1 MTKNIKENRN
11 LIINTIE
18 ILLYCVP
25 VLSAVWLVSQFG
37 VNVPFMDQWG
47 LVGFYQK
54 VATGEVDFQDFFRQ
68 HNEHRLLFS
77 KLIFIIFSFLTNWNI
92 KLEMYFSIVLVV
104 ATFVLIYWISQT
116 NSSRDR
122 ILFKVL
128 NLTVCLFLFSW
139 VQLANWL
146 FGIQLMWFLISLCV
160 VGAIFCL
167 HVLEIRVSLRI
178 LLSAILCAIASFSSA
193 HGVLSWIALI
203 PSVIKLPGTRKQMQW
218 RLALWLG
225 LFLLV
230 GCIYSIGYRSI
241 SSHPTV
247 DFILQEPIT
256 SLRYFLTLFYSPLR
270 GFDLSESLGREIVGG
285 IVVIGFLLANFYD
298 IKHDRSEIASRLSPW
313 ISLAWYAIILG
324 GVITVGRAG
333 FGVDSAL
340 ASRYV
345 NFMTLAIVALLQ
357 ILYLLASQPSYWKG
371 YVSRFAVGTLAV
383 VLSINVISGSFQM
396 LPFARWVFL
405 HRQSSKTCVEVIR
418 YLDPTIERFQDNCIS
433 TLFPDFKILKKKAL
447 ILDRIGFREIPDDLE
462 FRSNPDREYGK
473 LNYLSKDSTPLQLS
487 EGETLLL
494 YGWALLPEQQERP
507 HTVLFTYSDRP
518 RFFANAPIN
527 QDKPEI
533 AKKQH
538 AKTSQIGWQLEVSP
552 KRLPERTTKIKA
564 WVYNRD
570 KQAFFQLKGEVKL
583 EVLSTEDVNP

>member
-1 MTKNIKENRN
+1 
-11 LIINTIE
+11 
-18 ILLYCVP
+18 
-25 VLSAVWLVSQFG
+25 
-37 VNVPFMDQWG
+37 MDQWG

-54 VATGEVDFQDFFRQ
+54 VATGEVDFHDFFRQ
-68 HNEHRLLFS
+68 DNEHRLLFP
-77 KLIFIIFSFLTNWNI
+77 KLIFIIFSFLTDWNI

-104 ATFVLIYWISQT
+104 ATFVLIYWISTT
-116 NSSRDR
+116 NSPRDR

-128 NLTVCLFLFSW
+128 NFTVCLFLFSW

-167 HVLEIRVSLRI
+167 HVLEIRVSLRM
-178 LLSAILCAIASFSSA
+178 LFSAILCAIASFSSA

-203 PSVIKLPGTRKQMQW
+203 PSVINLPGNRRQMQW
-218 RLALWLG
+218 RLAIWLG

-230 GCIYSIGYRSI
+230 GWIYSIGYHSI
-241 SSHPTV
+241 SDHPTV
-247 DFILQEPIT
+247 GFILQEPLT

-270 GFDLSESLGREIVGG
+270 GFGLSESLGIEIVGG
-285 IVVIGFLLANFYD
+285 VVFLGFLLANFYY
-298 IKHDRSEIASRLSPW
+298 IKHDRSQIASRLSPW
-313 ISLAWYAIILG
+313 ISLGWYAIVLG
-324 GVITVGRAG
+324 GIITVGRAG
-333 FGVDSAL
+333 FGIDSAL

-357 ILYLLASQPSYWKG
+357 IVYLLASQQSGWKRSI
-371 YVSRFAVGTLAV
+371 SRLAVGTLAV

-396 LPFARWVFL
+396 LSLARWVLL

-418 YLDPTIERFQDNCIS
+418 YIDPTIERFPNNCIS

-473 LNYLSKDSTPLQLS
+473 LNYWSKGSTPLQLS
-487 EGETLLL
+487 KGETLLL
-494 YGWALLPEQQERP
+494 YGWALLPGQQEPP

-518 RFFANAPIN
+518 RFFANALIN

-552 KRLPERTTKIKA
+552 KQLPESTTKIKA

-570 KQAFFQLKGEVKL
+570 KQAFVRLKGEVKL